1 MFRLKSLCVLT
12 LSLSFAG
19 LSAQNLYEESF
30 KKWDEGP
37 VSWKDFQVRHIPE
50 DSKYISNLSCAI
62 EKNTRKEKI
71 GNFKFPVLTTT
82 TKMSKLSSWYDPD
95 KCTDWTL
102 RYEQTR
108 FDMLEA
114 LRRRMQNSY
123 NRNLLEANLDAY
135 YRQVIDNAM
144 AAIDME
150 SNYGTDTIVV
160 LRYEQQ
166 YRNELDSIK
175 PEPVQVPQFEKG
187 NWGVSI
193 GLGAGYENF
202 FSPMSKGVPYAV
214 GFNWDLGAI
223 YKKWAFDLNV
233 LLGWSGKL
241 KCDNFYYD
249 SKYDYNWT
257 KGKNVSVGNANI
269 NAGYM
274 VFDNSFLSVT
284 PLVGVGVSFVDQRTN
299 TLRANT
305 TVYEQSEINGFR
317 AQAGLTID
325 WKIRR
330 NLNTYTYGGDYT
342 ESKIRFA
349 ITGARTGFR
358 GIGPT
363 YSLNASVTFL
373 VNSWSL
379 K

>member
-1 MFRLKSLCVLT
+1 MT

-193 GLGAGYENF
+193 GLGAGFENF

-317 AQAGLTID
+317 AQAGLAID

-363 YSLNASVTFL
+363 YSLYASVTFH
-373 VNSWSL
+373 VNSWDL